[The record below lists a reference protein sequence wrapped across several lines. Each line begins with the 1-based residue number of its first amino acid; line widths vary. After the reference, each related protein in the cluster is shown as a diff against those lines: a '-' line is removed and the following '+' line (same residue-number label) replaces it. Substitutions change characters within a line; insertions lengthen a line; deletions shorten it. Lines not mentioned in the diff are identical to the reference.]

1 MGHSTISL
9 PKTGSFFMDYVNYRM
24 TIFGFNYDYRHSERS
39 LDDFLFDVRVCVNS
53 WQCVKEPQSDLNGK
67 QKRKFDLFSQFLT
80 YEAETL
86 YVPDLM

>member
-1 MGHSTISL
+1 
-9 PKTGSFFMDYVNYRM
+9 MDYVNYRM

-39 LDDFLFDVRVCVNS
+39 FDENVIDVRVCVNS